1 MIAEPIPNGK
11 HVQPTGTPAPVAPA
25 PVATPALPTYP
36 VSVAEMRERYLK
48 LYTGAVNDVLRFN
61 YNMHTTS
68 LPAHF
73 APLRE
78 EMKLAGL
85 AFTVKGAP
93 DITTDGEMENRAQML
108 ESLHEDSVV
117 VWDCTGDT
125 VTSQWGEVMTM
136 ASQRIGC
143 RGAVVNGI
151 RDTQAILEQGFPVF
165 YQYKTNTGMLGRFKL
180 YHYQKP
186 VLMGAVVVEPGDWI
200 FGDIDGVISI
210 PKAIAYDVL
219 LAAEAI
225 LDKEVGIRDMVAS
238 GMKPTDVV
246 KNGGYF

>member
-1 MIAEPIPNGK
+1 MISTKTPPNGNGK
-11 HVQPTGTPAPVAPA
+11 HAAPP
-25 PVATPALPTYP
+25 PVERPLLPTYP
-36 VSVAEMRERYLK
+36 ISIAEMRDRYLN

-61 YNMHTTS
+61 YNLHATS
-68 LPAHF
+68 LPPAF

-78 EMKLAGL
+78 SMKMAGL

-93 DITTDGEMENRAQML
+93 DLVTEGEFELRAQML
-108 ESLHEDSVV
+108 EDLHADSVV

-136 ASQRIGC
+136 AALRAGC

-165 YQYKTNTGMLGRFKL
+165 HQYKANTGMLGRFRM

-186 VLMGAVVVEPGDWI
+186 VLIGEVRVCPGDWM
-200 FGDIDGVISI
+200 FGDIDGVIAV
-210 PKAIAYDVL
+210 PQALAYEVL

-225 LDKEVGIRDMVAS
+225 VHKETTIKDMVDS
-238 GMKPTDVV
+238 GMRPTEVV
-246 KNGGYF
+246 RNGGYF